1 MATYKA
7 VLTVFA
13 ICIISMAC
21 TKNNLLLKEKIEG
34 VGIDRTDASNLS
46 LLSLDT
52 ANILIGV
59 YWPPTWDFVN
69 DLQFQRLGRTS
80 VDMLQYVITY
90 TESQNLTIL
99 GKSAANNL
107 KAIIFDAR
115 VYGSDTDISN
125 MVNAYH
131 TNPGLGGYYI
141 KDEPFPD
148 TLNWA
153 ARIHNKILSY
163 DAVHIPHVNLLPSIA
178 SVFTGINYETDYM
191 QRWVNTV
198 GSTNLKYLSTDIYPF
213 HSNGTFD
220 NRYYPELDRL
230 RRVAL
235 ANSNIKTSAY
245 LQSIGIPGAYR
256 RPNASELTYNVYSM
270 LAYGVKYP
278 VWFTYFTPP
287 SSGTETF
294 TNAIITPTGDTTDLF
309 NPFVQLNKEM
319 KNLGKRLAKLAVY
332 DVYHTGPNTPSGVT
346 TLPGDYF
353 VQPVNGNNDLLIT
366 RSKNWYEGSGRNYTM
381 IVNKS
386 LTQSKTITFNI
397 AGWITYMGEI
407 SKTNGTESAVAI
419 PGWQVTLTFA
429 PGEGRLFC
437 FNPY

>member
-1 MATYKA
+1 MTRYKS
-7 VLTVFA
+7 VLTIFA

-21 TKNNLLLKEKIEG
+21 TKNNLLLKEDTKPQRIAG
-34 VGIDRTDASNLS
+34 KDASRITAGI
-46 LLSLDT
+46 LDT
-52 ANILIGV
+52 ANISIGV
-59 YWPPTWDFVN
+59 FWPPTWDFVN
-69 DLQFQRLGRTS
+69 DLQFQRLGGTG
-80 VDMLQYVITY
+80 VDLLQYVITY

-99 GKSAANNL
+99 GKCSANNL

-115 VYGSDTDISN
+115 VYGTDNDIAA
-125 MVNAYH
+125 MVAAYSS
-131 TNPGLGGYYI
+131 NPGLGGYYI
-141 KDEPFPD
+141 KDEPAPD

-153 ARIHNKILSY
+153 ARIYNKILTN
-163 DAVHIPHVNLLPSIA
+163 DAVHIPQVNLLPSI
-178 SVFTGINYETDYM
+178 SSYFTGVNYETDYM
-191 QRWVNTV
+191 QRWINSV
-198 GSTNLKYLSTDIYPF
+198 GSTKLKYLSTDIYPF
-213 HSNGTFD
+213 MANGTFD

-256 RPNASELTYNVYSM
+256 RPNANELTYNVYSM
-270 LAYGVKYP
+270 LAYGIKYP

-287 SSGTETF
+287 NSATETF
-294 TNAIITPTGDTTDLF
+294 TNAIITPTGTTTDLF
-309 NPFVQLNKEM
+309 DPFVQLNSQM

-332 DVYHTGPNTPSGVT
+332 DVYHTGPNTPVGVT
-346 TLPGDYF
+346 TLPVDYF
-353 VQPVNGNNDLLIT
+353 LQPANGNNDLIIS
-366 RSKNWYEGSGRNYTM
+366 RCKNWYEGSGRNYSM
-381 IVNKS
+381 VVNKS
-386 LTQSKTITFNI
+386 LTQSKTITFNV

-407 SKTNGTESAVAI
+407 SKTNGTESQIQI